1 AAIADGRDQHVADLC
16 GDVEPTGLS
25 GDEVRGGS
33 VVDAGFHT
41 ALRSSRTS
49 PSRICSA
56 AYRLAAATWC
66 GASGCTALVA
76 TSRVPWSAVCR
87 YSITRS
93 AMSEQSMAD
102 STNSGSRSSA
112 SAVTYSDHRPL
123 RRQPT
128 AKILRSLI
136 STRPPTRR
144 ARGARRWSFAAPRT
158 ARFPHPAP
166 PARPRRSRRARCC
179 RSGPRAS
186 PGRSR
191 TRNPS
196 SRGPC
201 RRHGPVPAR
210 RTRGNRTLGVPHG
223 SASLHPLL
231 TWLSSDEAGVRYRP
245 VVSRSLGW
253 PVVRSATAPTHAARP
268 RRPAGGRPTPRA
280 QSPRPR
286 ARPWRASRL
295 VLLGFPPR
303 DEEVDAVRALDAVV
317 GIEPVGHHD
326 TTHGIRE
333 PRVRALARLS
343 PHAAVAIVERDH
355 PGLAGPA
362 LPARQCR
369 HAFGLGRNPKLGDHA
384 VLQFLPA

>member
-41 ALRSSRTS
+41 ALRSSLTR

-245 VVSRSLGW
+245 VVLGSA
-253 PVVRSATAPTHAARP
+253 VRSAGPLYAPQPLQLTPRGLDGPPAVVP
-268 RRPAGGRPTPRA
+268 RREHNRHDREHAHGEHHA
-280 QSPRPR
+280 WYSS
-286 ARPWRASRL
+286 ASL
-295 VLLGFPPR
+295 
-303 DEEVDAVRALDAVV
+303 
-317 GIEPVGHHD
+317 
-326 TTHGIRE
+326 
-333 PRVRALARLS
+333 RVMKKWMPCEHSTRLS
-343 PHAAVAIVERDH
+343 GSNQSGTTTPPTGYA
-355 PGLAGPA
+355 
-362 LPARQCR
+362 
-369 HAFGLGRNPKLGDHA
+369 
-384 VLQFLPA
+384 